1 VLVSLVLEIFQCLSD
16 IFLEF
21 DVTPSTMALLAGILR
36 RCSGKGQQVLAKK
49 VMLSASALGD
59 KSATFEIISSAL
71 RSGILNEYPSV
82 LQRLGL
88 FAKKDNDRQAMTLL
102 GKVLLSQR
110 GEKDALE
117 WFRKATRPPTGGI
130 DFDGAGEALV
140 HEGRILMQWKDK
152 DGAKKVFE
160 KAALELDDPSAYFYL
175 SQLQEPGS
183 SIQEV
188 YLLKAASSGVQDA
201 YHNLGALELARI
213 DKNKKKPTSLADY
226 GMAREW
232 FQVAAADGFGLSM
245 LNLALMCKA
254 VGEIEEGKKWLSRAE
269 ENPDVR
275 EQAKSISSQWR

>member
-1 VLVSLVLEIFQCLSD
+1 
-16 IFLEF
+16 
-21 DVTPSTMALLAGILR
+21 MALLAGILR

-71 RSGILNEYPSV
+71 RNGLLNEYPAA

-110 GEKDALE
+110 GEKGALE
-117 WFRKATRPPTGGI
+117 WFRKATRPPAGSI

-183 SIQEV
+183 STQEV

-201 YHNLGALELARI
+201 YHNLGALELTKIEKTA
-213 DKNKKKPTSLADY
+213 KKPTSLADY

-245 LNLALMCKA
+245 LNMALMCKA
-254 VGEIEEGKKWLSRAE
+254 VGEVEEGKKWLRRAE

-275 EQAKSISSQWR
+275 EQARSILSQWR

>member
-1 VLVSLVLEIFQCLSD
+1 
-16 IFLEF
+16 
-21 DVTPSTMALLAGILR
+21 MALLAGILR

-71 RSGILNEYPSV
+71 RNGLLNEYPAV

-110 GEKDALE
+110 GEKDALA

-160 KAALELDDPSAYFYL
+160 KAALQLDDPSAYFYL

-183 SIQEV
+183 STQEV

-201 YHNLGALELARI
+201 YHNLGALELAKI
-213 DKNKKKPTSLADY
+213 EKNKKKPTSLADY

-275 EQAKSISSQWR
+275 EQARGISSQWR

>member
-1 VLVSLVLEIFQCLSD
+1 M
-16 IFLEF
+16 
-21 DVTPSTMALLAGILR
+21 TLLAGILR
-36 RCSGKGQQVLAKK
+36 RCSGKGQQILAKK
-49 VMLSASALGD
+49 LMLSASALGD

-71 RSGILNEYPSV
+71 RNGLLNEYPAV

-88 FAKKDNDRQAMTLL
+88 FAKKDNDPQAMTLL

-117 WFRKATRPPTGGI
+117 WFRKATRPPTGNI

-183 SIQEV
+183 STQEV

-213 DKNKKKPTSLADY
+213 DKNKKKPTSLANY
-226 GMAREW
+226 GM
-232 FQVAAADGFGLSM
+232 D
-245 LNLALMCKA
+245 
-254 VGEIEEGKKWLSRAE
+254 
-269 ENPDVR
+269 
-275 EQAKSISSQWR
+275 